1 MIVNCPFCLATFTEP
16 LLSPVVSLQP
26 ATVAPFQEPQ
36 YLTLVEPLDLSSAG
50 RRWNLVLAIW
60 YSVYSKV
67 YSCSAH
73 RLKLNGLRLSSLSGA
88 GFSSFTLGAVVC
100 RCVCKVGM
108 GVVAITVNPSWR
120 KQNAV
125 CSITNWVWGRAHPG
139 QEEFFILMGW
149 QEEPG
154 GNGVPDSLG
163 QVDSLWGNLCLPLLS
178 ASGKKGK
185 GFENL
190 ISQHH
195 L

>member
-1 MIVNCPFCLATFTEP
+1 MIVNCPFCLATFTKP

-108 GVVAITVNPSWR
+108 GVKSFIFWESISGDWHLTGLVR
-120 KQNAV
+120 V
-125 CSITNWVWGRAHPG
+125 CR
-139 QEEFFILMGW
+139 F
-149 QEEPG
+149 
-154 GNGVPDSLG
+154 
-163 QVDSLWGNLCLPLLS
+163 CLNS
-178 ASGKKGK
+178 FMWYHSHTTKFARFKVYD
-185 GFENL
+185 
-190 ISQHH
+190 
-195 L
+195 